1 MKKVIT
7 ICFVLLFPLLGLM
20 AQNTFQPKQVVSNN
34 VGIVYDKEFTF
45 DIRLHTHGLALGVN
59 IGRLKTF
66 YKTRFYQFEIGELR
80 HPKEERESNENP
92 NFGGRSSRSFFFGK
106 QNSLYVLRGG
116 IGEKRYFSEKAK
128 ERGLAIGISY
138 VVGPSIGL
146 LKPYYLDLIRSG
158 VDNTPEISS
167 EKFSEENAERFLD
180 VRNIFGSSGFSR
192 GISEL
197 SILPGIHAK
206 AGVHFDWGAFDEFVK
221 AIEAG
226 VMIDAYFKKVPIMVE
241 TDEINNAENRP
252 FFINLYLTLQLGKR
266 W

>member
-7 ICFVLLFPLLGLM
+7 ICFILLFPLMGVM

-45 DIRLHTHGLALGVN
+45 DIRLHTNGLALGVN

-80 HPKEERESNENP
+80 HPKEERESNDNP
-92 NFGGRSSRSFFFGK
+92 NFSGRSSRSFFFGK

-128 ERGLAIGISY
+128 ERGLAIGVSY
-138 VVGPSIGL
+138 VIGPSIGL
-146 LKPYYLDLIRSG
+146 LKPYYLDLLRSR
-158 VDNTPEISS
+158 DNTIEVVS
-167 EKFSEENAERFLD
+167 EKFSEENADQFLD
-180 VRNIFGSSGFSR
+180 VRNIFGSSG
-192 GISEL
+192 
-197 SILPGIHAK
+197 
-206 AGVHFDWGAFDEFVK
+206 
-221 AIEAG
+221 
-226 VMIDAYFKKVPIMVE
+226 YFKKVPIMVE

>member
-1 MKKVIT
+1 MKKIIT
-7 ICFVLLFPLLGLM
+7 ICFVFALFSNALT

-45 DIRLHTHGLALGVN
+45 DVRLHTHGLALGVN
-59 IGRLKTF
+59 IGQLKTF
-66 YKTRFYQFEIGELR
+66 YRTRFYQFEIGELR
-80 HPKEERESNENP
+80 HPKEERESNDRP
-92 NFGGRSSRSFFFGK
+92 NFNGRSPRSFFFGK

-128 ERGLAIGISY
+128 ERGLAIGMSY
-138 VVGPSIGL
+138 VIGPSIGL
-146 LKPYYLDLIRSG
+146 LKPYYLDLIRVQDGSTQI
-158 VDNTPEISS
+158 VS
-167 EKFSEENAERFLD
+167 EKFSEDNEDIFLNEL
-180 VRNIFGSSGFSR
+180 NIFGSSGFSK

-226 VMIDAYFKKVPIMVE
+226 VMIDAYFKRVPIMVQ
-241 TDEINNAENRP
+241 TDEIKNVENRP